1 MSVYAATMDGT
12 ASPAANDALLSR
24 WPRLQELIDRGRFV
38 DTVEAVGGV
47 DGVRGLVG
55 TCRSPEARLRLAEIL
70 GCGGCRRGANLLV
83 ERTVREWPDHP
94 ECRAEWLLHL
104 SGASPVEGL
113 LYLDRHGEAVPDGLS
128 TDMAARWLHGRALVA
143 TQLRLFDDAHRIA
156 AEARERIAGHPW
168 SLLMGASTLLAQD
181 RREEAHVAT
190 IAALER
196 FPHSAYGHR
205 LLVQILAVLGRAPE
219 AAQHAHR
226 ALELVQAAQIAEQAA
241 ALLVE
246 QGDRAQALGFLDRAI
261 ALSPLADRSQ
271 RIRLLSLR
279 LEGLFLE
286 GRVEEAR
293 EVAETLVSLERTAAR
308 SDGRRSYARRILDA
322 LAAEDF
328 ASRRR
333 IVLPVPFVAQDHMT
347 CSPAALAAIAGRW
360 REGESIKALHDV
372 IAEEICT
379 DGTPRELSRAW
390 ADRNGWVTAEFVP
403 DAASARTLIAH
414 GIPFAIHTAWLGGAH
429 SQTLMGFDERTET
442 AVVREPSIPRFIEF
456 RLDLP
461 PRVLPAQTVSG
472 LAMVP
477 ADSPEAE
484 TLRRLD
490 LPKRAQFDLAHRI
503 RLSWREGDEAAAE
516 RAFEELRTRFPDDDV
531 TLLLTA
537 DRARRYSNDH
547 ALSEALAELYRRYP
561 DDDILVR
568 FHTTALDN
576 IGKVA
581 EAEAVWTRALARRR
595 AAPGLR
601 VDRTAQLLSTNADS
615 ASIREALLK
624 AMRAGHSP
632 SECLVLLAMLAERDG
647 CPRDAER
654 LLRINSFLA
663 PSHESS
669 ARRWLEVAHR
679 NGTLAEVIAE
689 LDARIASGGAAE
701 RQLLTSLT
709 GAMWMRGLR
718 AEACARIE
726 REAAERPEDLDLA
739 MRCVG
744 FQRAI
749 GRLDDAERS
758 LERLANKV
766 NRLEWVVERALIAR
780 ARGSVEEQKLRYR
793 ELLELDPA
801 SMLAWDGLRNLAA
814 DPRALDDLTGELE
827 RHFARMPAY
836 WPVASVLA
844 AIYSDRDPARAISVL
859 ERHLAEHPRNA
870 GALMHLAQVQQGVGN
885 LAAGVAAA
893 RRACEVAPHPPG
905 PWSVLADLL
914 FASGDLEGSRE
925 AAERSLAI
933 EADPHTVDRVTRT
946 LPDPAARA
954 AWLRA
959 QWAAALVEPHSP
971 ERLHALLLSS
981 VPPLALAEV
990 AGFIERCA
998 RTPEYESVHAS
1009 LVRLALRA
1017 REWERAVGAS
1027 MHHLAHY
1034 GHSEDA
1040 YALRF
1045 DALWSAGKRNDAIA
1059 AAERWCRDFPYSARA
1074 LWTLADTHDREGDPR
1089 AAIAPLER
1097 LVALRPDDLHA
1108 ASTLA
1113 FTLSQLRRGA
1123 EGMAVL
1129 DRVWMRAPSAAL
1141 GWNRIDLAV
1150 KLGDRNAAARAI
1162 RDILPYLH
1170 EVGDTLVAID
1180 ARVNPMIGGV
1190 TERTSWIRTL
1200 WRNALEA
1207 ADDTSPAGVRA
1218 AWALVAISRHSVGG
1232 TMRLM
1237 SRRFKERSSIEDALE
1252 GLVFVATNYRFRS
1265 LARRLARDHS
1275 DALRRR
1281 PSSFVGMA
1289 DALWVAQRLGAV
1301 RSWLAPWR
1309 ERGDLSGGPL
1319 LAIARILD
1327 ALDDH
1332 DGAIAAA
1339 TRGLPLASPADYP
1352 CFLAIRAVALVGRG
1366 DAPSLDEAR
1375 VLFSRILEYSTTPE
1389 SKEIAGWATKAFT
1402 LLDTPG
1408 RPDKYALA
1416 GLETAA
1422 DAIVAAHK
1430 TPIVTSMLRGF
1441 GSIFVARGA
1450 SIFQFGYARNW
1461 WRSLLWKPFD
1471 AASDL
1476 SAALH
1481 HLRRTVTAPIYRL
1494 TGSERSRFDGMR

>member
-1 MSVYAATMDGT
+1 MESAARDMD
-12 ASPAANDALLSR
+12 DAILLR
-24 WPRLQELIDRGRFV
+24 WPGLQRLIDEGRFV
-38 DTVEAVGGV
+38 DTVEALDGAE
-47 DGVRGLVG
+47 GVRELVR
-55 TCRSPEARLRLAEIL
+55 TSRSPEARLRLARIL
-70 GCGGCRRGANLLV
+70 SYGGNPRGAHLLT
-83 ERTVREWPDHP
+83 ERTAREWPDHP
-94 ECRAEWLLHL
+94 ECRAEWLLQL
-104 SGASPVEGL
+104 SGTSPVEAL
-113 LYLDRHGEAVPDGLS
+113 LYLDRHGEAMPEGLS
-128 TDMAARWLHGRALVA
+128 IDMAASWLHGRALVA
-143 TQLRLFDDAHRIA
+143 TQLRLFDDAHRISE
-156 AEARERIAGHPW
+156 EARERIAGHPW
-168 SLLMGASTLLAQD
+168 SLLIGASTLLAED
-181 RREEAHVAT
+181 RREEARLAT
-190 IAALER
+190 IAALAR
-196 FPHSAYGHR
+196 FPRSGYGHR
-205 LLVQILAVLGRAPE
+205 LLVQILSVLGRGDE
-219 AAQHAHR
+219 AVAHAEH
-226 ALELVQAAQIAEQAA
+226 ALGLVQVPHLAEMAA
-241 ALLVE
+241 AVLVE
-246 QGDRAQALGFLDRAI
+246 QGDRAQALEFLDRAI

-271 RIRLLSLR
+271 RMRLLSLR

-286 GRVEEAR
+286 GRVAEAR
-293 EVAETLVSLERTAAR
+293 EVAETLVAFERRSAR
-308 SDGRRSYARRILDA
+308 GDGRRSYARRILDA
-322 LAAEDF
+322 LAADDF
-328 ASRRR
+328 PTRRR
-333 IVLPVPFVAQDHMT
+333 TVLPVPFVAQDHMT

-360 REGESIKALHDV
+360 REGDSIKALHDV

-403 DAASARTLIAH
+403 DAASARLLIAR
-414 GIPFAIHTAWLGGAH
+414 GVPFAIHTAWLGGAH

-461 PRVLPAQTVSG
+461 PRVLPAQTISA

-484 TLRRLD
+484 TLRTLD
-490 LPKRAQFDLAHRI
+490 LPKRAQFDLAHRM

-516 RAFEELRTRFPDDDV
+516 RAFEELRARFPDDDV

-537 DRARRYSNDH
+537 DRARRYSNEE
-547 ALSEALAELYRRYP
+547 ALSDALSALYARYP

-568 FHTTALDN
+568 LHAAALEN

-581 EAEAVWTRALARRR
+581 EVEAVWTRALARRR

-601 VDRTAQLLSTNADS
+601 VDRMAQLLATDADS
-615 ASIREALLK
+615 ASIRETLLR
-624 AMRAGHSP
+624 AMRDGHSP

-647 CPRDAER
+647 RPRDAER

-669 ARRWLEVAHR
+669 ARRWIDLAHR

-726 REAAERPEDLDLA
+726 REAKERPEDLELA
-739 MRCVG
+739 MRCVR
-744 FQRAI
+744 FQRAF

-758 LERLANKV
+758 LEALANKV

-801 SMLAWDGLRNLAA
+801 SMLAWDGLRDLAA
-814 DPRALDDLTGELE
+814 DPRALDDLAGELE

-836 WPVASVLA
+836 WPVASVLT
-844 AIYSDRDPARAISVL
+844 AIYSDRDPGRGISVL

-870 GALMHLAQVQQGVGN
+870 GALMHLAQLQQGVGN
-885 LAAGVAAA
+885 LDAGVAAA

-905 PWSVLADLL
+905 PWSVLSDLL

-933 EADPHTVDRVTRT
+933 EANPLTVDRVTRA
-946 LPDPAARA
+946 LPDPAART
-954 AWLRA
+954 AWLRP
-959 QWAAALVEPHSP
+959 QWTAALGEPRSP

-981 VPPLALAEV
+981 MPPLALAEV
-990 AGFIERCA
+990 AGFIETCA
-998 RTPEYESVHAS
+998 RTPEFEDVHAS

-1017 REWERAVGAS
+1017 RDWERAVALS
-1027 MHHLAHY
+1027 LHHLAHY

-1040 YALRF
+1040 HALRF
-1045 DALWSAGKRNDAIA
+1045 KALWSAGRREGAIA
-1059 AAERWCRDFPYSARA
+1059 AAERWCGDFPHSARA
-1074 LWTLADTHDREGDPR
+1074 LSTLADIHSQEGDQR

-1097 LVALRPDDLHA
+1097 IVALRPDDLHA

-1113 FTLSQLRRGA
+1113 FTLAQLKRGA
-1123 EGMAVL
+1123 EGVAVL
-1129 DRVWMRAPSAAL
+1129 DRVWARAPSAAL
-1141 GWNRIDLAV
+1141 GWSRIDLAV
-1150 KLGDRNAAARAI
+1150 ELGDKDAAARAI
-1162 RDILPYLH
+1162 RDLLPHLH
-1170 EVGDTLVAID
+1170 EVNGALIAVD
-1180 ARVNPMIGGV
+1180 ARINPMVGGV
-1190 TERTSWIRTL
+1190 TKGTGWIRRL
-1200 WRNALEA
+1200 WRHALET
-1207 ADDTSPAGVRA
+1207 ADDASPAGVRA

-1265 LARRLARDHS
+1265 LTRRLARDHS

-1289 DALWVAQRLGAV
+1289 DALWVARRRSAV
-1301 RSWLAPWR
+1301 RAWLAPWR

-1319 LAIARILD
+1319 LAVARILD

-1332 DGAIAAA
+1332 DAAIAAA

-1366 DAPSLDEAR
+1366 DPASLEEAR
-1375 VLFSRILEYSTTPE
+1375 VFFSRILECSATPE
-1389 SKEIAGWATKAFT
+1389 STAIAEWATKAFT
-1402 LLDTPG
+1402 LLDTQG
-1408 RPDKYALA
+1408 RPDKHALA
-1416 GLETAA
+1416 GLERSA
-1422 DAIVAAHK
+1422 DEIVAVQKA
-1430 TPIVTSMLRGF
+1430 PIVTSMLRGF
-1441 GSIFVARGA
+1441 GRIFVARGA
-1450 SIFQFGYARNW
+1450 SILEFGYADTW
-1461 WRSLLWKPFD
+1461 WRALSWKPVEMTN
-1471 AASDL
+1471 DL

-1481 HLRRTVTAPIYRL
+1481 HLHGTVTAPFNRL
-1494 TGSERSRFDGMR
+1494 VGSERSRFDGMM